1 MKLTK
6 SQLKRIIKEEL
17 NEVLPVTAGLAEAPE
32 DDASRFEDYI
42 INNPLPGMTSD
53 MSFWLFDQWLPDV
66 VRRGIHPAP
75 RTFDDVIAAYEK
87 LRRIQDLGDPSHLPE
102 NLVTTV

>member
-17 NEVLPVTAGLAEAPE
+17 GEVLSVTTGLVEAPE
-32 DDASRFEDYI
+32 DDASRFEDFI
-42 INNPLPGMTSD
+42 TNNSFSGMTSD
-53 MSFWLFDQWLPDV
+53 QSFRLFDQWFPDM
-66 VRRGIHPAP
+66 VRNGLLPAP

-87 LRRIQDLGDPSHLPE
+87 LRRIQDPGDTSHLPE
-102 NLVTTV
+102 L